1 MLTIPTLKSKPI
13 NLSYD
18 IPISRT
24 KQFWDGLKEGKVLAT
39 KCKKCGTL
47 NFPPAA
53 DCPNCYS
60 SDIEWIPLSSEG
72 EIETFTHVIVKP
84 QSFQEYEPYTI
95 VIVKLKDNVRVL
107 AWLTDT
113 LIENIKVGMKV
124 KLQVKKSQEGVLT
137 YEFTPI

>member
-1 MLTIPTLKSKPI
+1 MSTIPTIKSKPMS
-13 NLSYD
+13 LSYD
-18 IPISRT
+18 IPISKT
-24 KQFWDGLKEGKVLAT
+24 KQFWDSLKEGKVIAT

-60 SDIEWIPLSSEG
+60 SDIEWLPLGGEG
-72 EIETFTHVIVKP
+72 EIETFTHVIIKP

-95 VIVKLKDNVRVL
+95 AIAKLKDGVKVL
-107 AWLTDT
+107 AWLTGT
-113 LIENIKVGMKV
+113 SIENIKVGMKV
-124 KLQVKKSQEGVLT
+124 KLQAKIHQEKTLT